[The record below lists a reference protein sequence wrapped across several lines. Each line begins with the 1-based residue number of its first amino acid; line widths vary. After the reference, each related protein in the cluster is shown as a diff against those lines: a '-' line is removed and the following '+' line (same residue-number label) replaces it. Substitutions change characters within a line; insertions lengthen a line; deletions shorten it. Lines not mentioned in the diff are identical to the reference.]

1 MTAETEAG
9 LARILEELVGLY
21 ESSKEG
27 SVAVILDGLVNG
39 MARAD
44 IEISYSA
51 TEGYRVRKS
60 EDEARAI
67 PRREEGES
75 SDRQDIEGTDYRVA
89 CDDSHHDDRCGWN
102 TGADS

>member
-1 MTAETEAG
+1 MTAEIEAG

-21 ESSKEG
+21 EASKEG
-27 SVAVILDGLVNG
+27 SVAVILDGMVKG

-75 SDRQDIEGTDYRVA
+75 SDRQDIEGADHRLA
-89 CDDSHHDDRCGWN
+89 CDDSHHDDRRSWN
-102 TGADS
+102 ISPDS